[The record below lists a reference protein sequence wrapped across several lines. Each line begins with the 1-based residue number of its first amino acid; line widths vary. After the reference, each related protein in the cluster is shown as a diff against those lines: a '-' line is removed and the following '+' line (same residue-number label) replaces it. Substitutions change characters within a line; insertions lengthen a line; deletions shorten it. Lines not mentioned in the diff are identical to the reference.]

1 VRSSRRLGI
10 IGCGAIGSTVAKL
23 LEKRRSTF
31 RTTALF
37 DLVPGHAVR
46 LSQKLKSR
54 PKVFSDLARAIAHCD
69 FILEAASIQ
78 AVPGVARAAL
88 KRKKPVILM
97 STGGFLFH
105 QKEITRLAERY
116 RTKVY
121 LPSGALAGIDG
132 IRAARQQ
139 GALKKLEIL
148 SIKPPKGFYGAPGLS
163 PAQKRAL
170 DHSEKPFYLYQG
182 DVWGAIQRFPA
193 NVNVSATLAVAS
205 GFPGK
210 LKVKVMADPNARLN
224 QHRIHAVGPF
234 GELTAVTRNRP
245 SAENPKTSA
254 LAIQAALAL
263 FERLEN
269 FVEVGN

>member
-1 VRSSRRLGI
+1 
-10 IGCGAIGSTVAKL
+10 
-23 LEKRRSTF
+23 LEKRRSSF
-31 RTTALF
+31 LVTALF
-37 DLVPGHAVR
+37 DLVPGQASK
-46 LSQKLKSR
+46 LSKSLKSR
-54 PKVFSDLARAIAHCD
+54 PKVFNDLAGVVSHCG
-69 FILEAASIQ
+69 FILEAASVQ
-78 AVPGVARAAL
+78 AVPLVARAAL
-88 KRKKPVILM
+88 RRKKPILIM

-105 QKEITRLAERY
+105 QKEITRLAERA

-121 LPSGALAGIDG
+121 LPSGALAGLDG

-139 GALKKLEIL
+139 GDLKKLEIL
-148 SIKPPKGFYGAPGLS
+148 STKPPKGFYGAPGLT
-163 PAQKRAL
+163 PGQKRAL
-170 DHSEKPFYLYQG
+170 DRAKKPFYLYQG
-182 DVWGAIQRFPA
+182 DVWGAIRRFPA

-205 GFPGK
+205 GHPEK
-210 LKVKVMADPNARLN
+210 LKVKVMADPKARFN
-224 QHRIHAVGPF
+224 HHRIHAVGPF